1 MFSKA
6 LRNVKARY
14 DTSNQEEKRRFQPL
28 PIGKNEKLF
37 RFIKDEMATKII
49 TKFAAVR
56 PKTCSFKI
64 QKDEYE
70 NITNELIN

>member
-37 RFIKDEMATKII
+37 RFIKDEMTTKII
-49 TKFAAVR
+49 KNLLQLDQKPVHLR
-56 PKTCSFKI
+56 FKRM
-64 QKDEYE
+64 
-70 NITNELIN
+70 NIKI

>member
-6 LRNVKARY
+6 LRNFKARY

-28 PIGKNEKLF
+28 PTGQNEKLF
-37 RFIKDEMATKII
+37 RFIKDEMTTKII
-49 TKFAAVR
+49 PKFVAVSL
-56 PKTCSFKI
+56 KTCSFKI
-64 QKDEYE
+64 QKNEYE